1 MSTTTN
7 ITTTYAGEKLRGYI
21 STALLSAN
29 TIRNGGISVHS
40 NVKYKEVIKQFALGT
55 DLIQAGTCDF
65 DPTSSVTLTE
75 RYLEP
80 DEFQVNMELCK
91 QDFRSDWEAISM
103 GMSAWDN
110 LPPDFESYLVAR
122 VIARVAESNERI
134 IWQGDATASAGR
146 EYDGFLT
153 LLANDPALPA
163 ANEVTGTT
171 IDATN
176 VVDELAKIVD
186 AAVATNQ
193 AIIGQEDFY
202 IYIPENV
209 YRAYIRSLGGFAANG
224 QGAAGFMD
232 RGSNQTINPIV
243 FEGFKLFVANGLP
256 SNVCIAARSSNLWF
270 GTGLMSDQT
279 SLKVKDMED
288 TDLSQNVRIAMRW
301 TATVNYGIPEE
312 IVTYGV
318 VNSVN

>member
-1 MSTTTN
+1 MATTTT
-7 ITTTYAGEKLRGYI
+7 IVTTYAGEKQRGYI
-21 STALLSAN
+21 ATALLSAN
-29 TIRNGGISVHS
+29 TIRDGGISVHS
-40 NVKYKEVIKQFALGT
+40 NVKYKEPIKQMAVGS
-55 DLIQAGTCDF
+55 DLIKDGTCDF
-65 DPTSSVTLTE
+65 DPTSSVDLTE

-80 DEFQVNMELCK
+80 EEFQVNMELCK
-91 QDFRSDWEAISM
+91 KDFRSDWEAISM

-110 LPPDFESYLVAR
+110 LPRDFESYLVAR
-122 VIARVAESNERI
+122 VIGQVAEENERL
-134 IWQGDATASAGR
+134 IWQGQAATAGEYAGYI
-146 EYDGFLT
+146 E
-153 LLANDPALPA
+153 LLENDASLPA

-176 VVDELAKIVD
+176 VVTELGKIVD

-193 AIIGQEDFY
+193 AIIGKEDFY
-202 IYIPENV
+202 IYVPQNV

-232 RGSNQTINPIV
+232 KGSNQSIAPQV

-312 IVTYGV
+312 IVTYGI
-318 VNSVN
+318 VNGVN

>member
-1 MSTTTN
+1 MATTTS

-29 TIRNGGISVHS
+29 TIRNGGVSVHS
-40 NVKYKEVIKQFALGT
+40 NVKYKEVIKQMAVGS
-55 DLIQAGTCDF
+55 DLIKAGTCDF

-122 VIARVAESNERI
+122 VISQVAEENERI
-134 IWQGDATASAGR
+134 LWQGDSANSG
-146 EYDGFLT
+146 EYDGFKK
-153 LLANDPALPA
+153 LLENDVNLPA

-176 VVDELAKIVD
+176 VVAELGKIVD
-186 AAVATNQ
+186 AAVSTNQ
-193 AIIGQEDFY
+193 AIIGKEDFA

-232 RGSNQTINPIV
+232 KGSNQTIAPVV
-243 FEGFKLFVANGLP
+243 FEGFRLFVANGLP

-312 IVTYGV
+312 IITYGI
-318 VNSVN
+318 VNGVN